1 MDGSAQDRSAADL
14 GSATLWFSH
23 GLSLP
28 IIEVRSSS
36 GAELISSL
44 LRRRAESFDLRGGAA
59 LACRRRTYGQVCRF
73 YRLCQCWRDEAR
85 VSSYPSSR
93 SVGACFRCAAGEPS
107 RLQTP
112 RLLPCIRRELEGCGQ
127 SLLANGGFDPGSADG
142 LRTLWPPCRACA
154 SPEPAPFQRS

>member
-44 LRRRAESFDLRGGAA
+44 LRRRSESFDLRGGAA
-59 LACRRRTYGQVCRF
+59 LACRRRTYRQGCRF
-73 YRLCQCWRDEAR
+73 FRLWQGWREERGGSLYSLSRSGGAC
-85 VSSYPSSR
+85 VLSAACEPSSPQNPKVVTGNR
-93 SVGACFRCAAGEPS
+93 SA
-107 RLQTP
+107 
-112 RLLPCIRRELEGCGQ
+112 
-127 SLLANGGFDPGSADG
+127 
-142 LRTLWPPCRACA
+142 
-154 SPEPAPFQRS
+154 